1 LEALVRE
8 VRGVIYG
15 KDIFIQPSL
24 GLAECTQRFI
34 GIDEFIGID
43 QFNEPQIT
51 VDITDQGTCDLA
63 QPPRAPGFTI
73 FYVLQSYYPRSP

>member
-8 VRGVIYG
+8 VCGVIYG

-51 VDITDQGTCDLA
+51 INITD
-63 QPPRAPGFTI
+63 
-73 FYVLQSYYPRSP
+73 